1 MCSQLPNCVCDA
13 EDPRPSVEYLT
24 ERKRS
29 IYDKLAEEGGGTLGD
44 LYDDGYRGS
53 LRRTSVVLSS
63 ARRPQ
68 ARVDGQGSP

>member
-29 IYDKLAEEGGGTLGD
+29 IYDKLAEEGGGTWATYMMMDIEEAYG
-44 LYDDGYRGS
+44 
-53 LRRTSVVLSS
+53 T
-63 ARRPQ
+63 PQ
-68 ARVDGQGSP
+68 PS